1 MIRAVGRALAIF
13 DAFDAQHQS
22 LSLQEIGERIGMPK
36 ATTFR
41 LVNTLVRGGFL
52 VRLENQRYCLS
63 LKILRLAG
71 LVKSTLGIREAARP
85 TMAEVCRL
93 TGETVTLNIRSGV
106 ERICVDV
113 VDTPSPLM
121 TIVRPGEH
129 VSLLYGATARLL
141 LAYAGDTEIDAI
153 LAYAQTKEKVDA
165 KALKAALAEIRRL
178 GYSCTSGQRIPGVTA
193 ISVPIFDI
201 NDEVHYS
208 LSVTGPSV
216 RMDPRIDEFTQ
227 IMLTAGASISAMMG
241 TSKVA
246 PVAAEDALAAAE
258 DEAPAREP
266 RKTAAK
272 GPAKGHAKGHANGP
286 AKKATQEATKSRIT
300 APGST
305 PAKAPALAVV
315 AGQGKKP
322 RAAGTRKTVAD

>member
-93 TGETVTLNIRSGV
+93 TGETVTLNIRSGA

-141 LAYAGDTEIDAI
+141 LAYAGEKEIDAVI
-153 LAYAQTKEKVDA
+153 AHAQAQAKAQAKEQVDA
-165 KALKAALAEIRRL
+165 EALKAALAEIRRL

-216 RMDPRIDEFTQ
+216 RMDPRLDEFKQ
-227 IMLTAGASISAMMG
+227 IMRTAGASISAMMG

-246 PVAAEDALAAAE
+246 PVAAEDALAAQE
-258 DEAPAREP
+258 EAPAP
-266 RKTAAK
+266 R
-272 GPAKGHAKGHANGP
+272 
-286 AKKATQEATKSRIT
+286 QRRV
-300 APGST
+300 
-305 PAKAPALAVV
+305 KAPAPAPV
-315 AGQGKKP
+315 ADGGKTP
-322 RAAGTRKTVAD
+322 RAAGGRKTAKLTAEG

>member
-93 TGETVTLNIRSGV
+93 TGETVTLNIRSAM

-141 LAYAGDTEIDAI
+141 LAYAGDKEIDAVI
-153 LAYAQTKEKVDA
+153 AHAQAKEAVDA

-178 GYSCTSGQRIPGVTA
+178 GYSCTTGQRIPGVTA

-216 RMDPRIDEFTQ
+216 RMDARLDEFKQ
-227 IMLTAGASISAMMG
+227 IMITAGASISSMMG
-241 TSKVA
+241 TTKVA
-246 PVAAEDALAAAE
+246 PVAAEDALVAE
-258 DEAPAREP
+258 DDAPAAKP
-266 RKTAAK
+266 RKRPTK
-272 GPAKGHAKGHANGP
+272 GTTMAPTHA
-286 AKKATQEATKSRIT
+286 
-300 APGST
+300 
-305 PAKAPALAVV
+305 LV
-315 AGQGKKP
+315 ADVAKKP
-322 RAAGTRKTVAD
+322 RAVGARKTARN